1 MAKPGQRVEE
11 TIAVRDSHDL
21 PDADELAEEI
31 ALVGTAAVALLL
43 PSHTGSLLD
52 LPARKMVKRHRA
64 GFFWGRTCR
73 A

>member
-43 PSHTGSLLD
+43 PLAHRF
-52 LPARKMVKRHRA
+52 LPRLA
-64 GFFWGRTCR
+64 GPENG
-73 A
+73 